1 MAIQSWAGCVVPED
15 LLYDLDY
22 DVWVKVVGET
32 VSLGMTDVAQSRCG
46 RLVQVSWKAP
56 GKKVTRGKA
65 LSAIESAKWVG
76 PFVSPVSG
84 EILENNKIAFD
95 SDVAISNRD
104 PYGSGWFYRIVL
116 SNPEELD
123 LLVDGKEAME
133 RYKKLIDETGLR
145 CFRCEE

>member
-1 MAIQSWAGCVVPED
+1 
-15 LLYDLDY
+15 
-22 DVWVKVVGET
+22 
-32 VSLGMTDVAQSRCG
+32 
-46 RLVQVSWKAP
+46 
-56 GKKVTRGKA
+56 
-65 LSAIESAKWVG
+65 VG